1 MLHSHMYK
9 FLKKNGAKGFT
20 LAELLIVIAIIGV
33 LGAIALPAVI
43 NQRTQA
49 VEAGMQA
56 DLLGA
61 SSSIDL
67 LITTWRG
74 IPPSEITILTT
85 ESGWAATAVGVTE
98 PYSDGGVSEGTSLEG
113 KIWIDGS
120 YCIAVTNP
128 VTSTSL
134 IYRSDERNVV
144 PGTCPIAPLGGVGS
158 LPGTIALDLPDMPGA
173 LVATSPSDN
182 TVTVSWSAVLDAT
195 SYTVSIA
202 GISSQEVLSPI
213 TTATF
218 TEVPPGTLTV
228 VVYAQ
233 NGNGAG
239 PGSYASVAVAGS
251 IEYALSSR
259 LASYTYS
266 VASQAQK
273 ATIAGQPAGST
284 VWVADTAWSET
295 WNGAEWV
302 ITGGQ
307 TPHASLSRGT
317 NLNINNEL
325 DAIFTGTLSGGSSGI
340 EQSAGVFTVPRDGKY
355 NITFALVL
363 DNINNSGLRNA
374 YVQLNG
380 TESILFASSPATTNF
395 DSYLSGSRTVS
406 LSQGDTLSLRIYQSS
421 GETVVL
427 LAGSSTPA
435 YFDITYVGP

>member
-1 MLHSHMYK
+1 MYK

-74 IPPSEITILTT
+74 VPPSEITIATT
-85 ESGWAATAVGVTE
+85 DDTWAATALGVAE

-113 KIWIDGS
+113 KIWVDGS
-120 YCIAVTNP
+120 YCLAVTNP

-144 PGTCPIAPLGGVGS
+144 PGTCPTAALGGVGT
-158 LPGTIALDLPDMPGA
+158 LPGTIALDLPDMPGS

-202 GISSQEVLSPI
+202 GISSQEVLSP
-213 TTATF
+213 TTNATF

-239 PGSYASVAVAGS
+239 PGAYASVAVAGS

-266 VASQAQK
+266 VANQAQK

-325 DAIFTGTLSGGSSGI
+325 DAIFTGNLSNGSSGI
-340 EQSAGVFTVPRDGKY
+340 EQSAGVFTIPRDGKY

-363 DNINNSGLRNA
+363 DNVNNTGLRSA

-395 DSYLSGSRTVS
+395 DSYLSGSRTVT

>member
-1 MLHSHMYK
+1 MLHLHMYK
-9 FLKKNGAKGFT
+9 FFKQNGVKGFT

-56 DLLGA
+56 DILGA

-74 IPPSEITILTT
+74 VPPSEITIATT
-85 ESGWAATAVGVTE
+85 DDTWNATAVGVAE
-98 PYSDGGVSEGTSLEG
+98 PYTEGGISEGTSLEG
-113 KIWIDGS
+113 KIWVDGS
-120 YCIAVTNP
+120 YCLAVTNP

-144 PGTCPIAPLGGVGS
+144 PGTCPTAALGGVGT

-182 TVTVSWSAVLDAT
+182 TVTVSWSAVLEAT

-202 GISSQEVLSPI
+202 GIASQEVLSPA

-239 PGSYASVAVAGS
+239 PGAYASVAVAGS

-266 VASQAQK
+266 VANQAQK

-302 ITGGQ
+302 ITGGK
-307 TPHASLSRGT
+307 TPHASLSRST

-325 DAIFTGTLSGGSSGI
+325 DVTFTGNLSSGSSGI

-363 DNINNSGLRNA
+363 DNINNTGLRNV
-374 YVQLNG
+374 YVRLNN

-395 DSYLSGSRTVS
+395 DSYLSGSRTVT

-421 GETVVL
+421 GETAVL
-427 LAGSSTPA
+427 LAGSSNPA